1 MWQIIF
7 GPSGLDFGPLRVNIG
22 YLEVVFWP
30 VKGEFLHCVSNMGPL
45 ARSRFLVSS
54 SKVETLGIIIRPLSV
69 DFRPLRVYF
78 RPLGIDF

>member
-30 VKGEFLHCVSNMGPL
+30 VKGEFLHCVSNLGPL
-45 ARSRFLVSS
+45 VRSRFLVSS
-54 SKVETLGIIIRPLSV
+54 SKVKNFGNH
-69 DFRPLRVYF
+69 Y
-78 RPLGIDF
+78 